1 MINEKLLHPESIA
14 IIGASN
20 NISKPGGK
28 IIKNIIDFGFK
39 GEIYAVNP
47 KETQVQGI
55 PSFSSVEELPSVD
68 LAVLAIPAKFC
79 LETITVLTGQNDT
92 RAFIIISAGFGETGE
107 AGKKLEQEIA
117 DVVTRNGGCL
127 IGPNCIGVMTPHHA
141 SVFTTPVPKLTPD
154 GCDFISGSGATAVF
168 IIESGI
174 PKGLRFANVFSVGNS
189 AQTGVEDVLQY
200 LDENYVEGESSK
212 VKLLYVENIDNPDK
226 LLFHASSLINKG
238 CKIAAIKAGSSS
250 AGSRAASSHTGAL
263 TSSDAAVEALFR
275 KGGIVRC
282 YGREELTTVA
292 SVFMCREL
300 KGKKLAIVTHAGGP
314 GVMLTDALENGG
326 LKIPYIEDSPAKS
339 ALKEK
344 LFPGSS
350 VENPI
355 DFLATGTAGQLGEI
369 IDACENDFDVDGMA
383 VIFGSPGLFPIRDV
397 YDLLSEKMK
406 ACQKP
411 IYPILPSVINVKED
425 VARFI
430 SYGNVNFPDEVLLG
444 RALTKVINT
453 PDPAPKGDM
462 PEYINVGKIREII
475 ESSTGGYQPPH
486 IIHQLFDEAGIP
498 RVREMVAKTE
508 AEAVLAALNIGFPLV
523 MKVVGPV
530 HKTDVGGVILNVRN
544 TGEVRKEFHHLNE
557 IKGAEGVLIA
567 QMASGTELF
576 LGAKYEQD
584 FGHIILCG
592 MGGIFVEVLKD
603 VSSGLAPLSEN
614 EALSMIRSLK
624 SYKIL
629 KGYRK
634 QPGVNIQEFAGI
646 IVRLSW
652 LLRFAIEI
660 KELDINP
667 LLGNENEILAV
678 DARVR
683 IERPPSRPS
692 SKG

>member
-1 MINEKLLHPESIA
+1 M
-14 IIGASN
+14 
-20 NISKPGGK
+20 
-28 IIKNIIDFGFK
+28 
-39 GEIYAVNP
+39 
-47 KETQVQGI
+47 
-55 PSFSSVEELPSVD
+55 
-68 LAVLAIPAKFC
+68 
-79 LETITVLTGQNDT
+79 
-92 RAFIIISAGFGETGE
+92 
-107 AGKKLEQEIA
+107 
-117 DVVTRNGGCL
+117 
-127 IGPNCIGVMTPHHA
+127 
-141 SVFTTPVPKLTPD
+141 
-154 GCDFISGSGATAVF
+154 
-168 IIESGI
+168 
-174 PKGLRFANVFSVGNS
+174 
-189 AQTGVEDVLQY
+189 
-200 LDENYVEGESSK
+200 
-212 VKLLYVENIDNPDK
+212 
-226 LLFHASSLINKG
+226 
-238 CKIAAIKAGSSS
+238 
-250 AGSRAASSHTGAL
+250 
-263 TSSDAAVEALFR
+263 
-275 KGGIVRC
+275 
-282 YGREELTTVA
+282 
-292 SVFMCREL
+292 
-300 KGKKLAIVTHAGGP
+300 
-314 GVMLTDALENGG
+314 
-326 LKIPYIEDSPAKS
+326 
-339 ALKEK
+339 
-344 LFPGSS
+344 
-350 VENPI
+350 
-355 DFLATGTAGQLGEI
+355 
-369 IDACENDFDVDGMA
+369 DGMA